1 VIPTVAKACK
11 VPQSGG
17 YCSKFYIYVMAYFD
31 LGIFSHV
38 LNCTFLTGFLG
49 GISVAWLFF
58 KNQSTRH
65 VKNAAFCPENSST
78 CGEVSWIRRAM
89 FHREEARYV

>member
-1 VIPTVAKACK
+1 
-11 VPQSGG
+11 
-17 YCSKFYIYVMAYFD
+17 MAFFD

-38 LNCTFLTGFLG
+38 LNCTFLSGFLG

-58 KNQSTRH
+58 KSQSTRH

-89 FHREEARYV
+89 FRREEACYVEN